1 MVLAGGGFRFGYYL
15 GMHAAAVD
23 AGQEP
28 DLLLATCGGAVAGA
42 IIRNLPD
49 SAARKAW
56 LASPQMYEFFRGLRS
71 GPRATPLRALAGIA
85 LRRMNGARAARIPD
99 LFNDY
104 LFEIPPVLPLPPEP
118 MPPSGA
124 MSAAATTPPPAPEHL
139 AATALAPASATASAI
154 GPALAIVGGRLLFG
168 PDEAGQLRQGRA
180 IYRVTLF
187 GDERIAALAAGQSSA
202 IGRDGWTD
210 AVAHDLAIDTT
221 MPLADAARISIAD
234 MVYFRCQSAG
244 GADYTGGAI
253 DLFPIELARCLARHV
268 TMEMKQSY
276 DQLTAIPALRAVFGI
291 DANARLRH
299 VHGQPSDVWIDTS
312 DVSQAL
318 RGTGIQKR
326 IAWRANRVQLVAPA
340 TYERYVADVETQW
353 QYGYQRAQEAYALA
367 AQGRHPAMR
376 NATRHN
382 KATA

>member
-118 MPPSGA
+118 PPTP
-124 MSAAATTPPPAPEHL
+124 AAASV
-139 AATALAPASATASAI
+139 AATAPTIASAPA
-154 GPALAIVGGRLLFG
+154 PALAIVGGRLLFG
-168 PDEAGQLRQGRA
+168 PGEAGQLRQGRA

-187 GDERIAALAAGQSSA
+187 GDERTAALAAGQPSA

-221 MPLADAARISIAD
+221 MSLADAARISIAD

-268 TMEMKQSY
+268 SMEMKQAY
-276 DQLTAIPALRAVFGI
+276 DQQTAIPALRAVFGI

-299 VHGQPSDVWIDTS
+299 VHGQPADVWIDTS

-326 IAWRANRVQLVAPA
+326 IAWRGNRVQLVAPA
-340 TYERYVADVETQW
+340 TYQRYVADVETQW
-353 QYGYQRAQEAYALA
+353 RYGYRRAQEAYALA
-367 AQGRHPAMR
+367 AQGRSPAMR